1 MADVLELAEYVC
13 PQCSATSPMDARFIR
28 WCPRCGHGAD
38 PYPPKPTGR
47 QQRRSTREAQRSIEL
62 FATLGT
68 AKNLRPS
75 SALGFG
81 VMAFSLVVHLIGVLA
96 VVAPVLWLVSGGPAG
111 LAWAAIVFG
120 AMAFVVVRPRMTR
133 RLKADYGFG
142 REDAPRLYA
151 LLDRCAA
158 QLGCQVPDRV
168 AVGPQFNA
176 STGRAGL
183 AQRPYLRIGAPLWTV
198 LTGPERLALLGH
210 ELGHQVNGD
219 STRSLLA
226 VSAHGSLTE
235 WTRLLHP
242 RQSGGERNSTRTM
255 VYARGFGGM
264 GIAALLVPI
273 VMAVVFLPFFAVAVG
288 CQSALERLA
297 LLCGQRAEYLADELG
312 ARLAGTD
319 ASLGLC
325 TKLTF
330 GPSLTAFLGARRAG
344 KSTAKPDPGTLWA
357 DFRAYVESMPGT
369 EVQRRLIVDRLH
381 NTRTDRSH
389 PAGHLRLAL
398 LRERAQ
404 LPGTLKVSDE
414 EWAAIDAELAGR
426 LTAAARNA
434 LR

>member
-1 MADVLELAEYVC
+1 
-13 PQCSATSPMDARFIR
+13 MDARFIR
-28 WCPRCGHGAD
+28 WCLRCADGAD
-38 PYPPKPTGR
+38 PYPPERTGR
-47 QQRRSTREAQRSIEL
+47 QQRRLAREAQRSVEL
-62 FATLGT
+62 FATLQT

-75 SALGFG
+75 SALG
-81 VMAFSLVVHLIGVLA
+81 VWVKVFSLIVHLVGVL
-96 VVAPVLWLVSGGPAG
+96 VVAAPVFWLVSGGPAG
-111 LAWAAIVFG
+111 LAWATIVF
-120 AMAFVVVRPRMTR
+120 ACVTFLAVRPRVPR

-142 REDAPRLYA
+142 REDAPHLYA

-158 QLGCQVPDRV
+158 QLGCRTPDRV

-183 AQRPYLRIGAPLWTV
+183 AQRSYLRIGAPLWTV
-198 LTGPERLALLGH
+198 LTGPERVALLGH

-226 VSAHGSLTE
+226 LSAHGSLTE

-242 RQSGGERNSTRTM
+242 RQDSGERRTTRRMMYT
-255 VYARGFGGM
+255 RSRFGSAGL
-264 GIAALLVPI
+264 AALLTPI

-325 TKLTF
+325 TKLTL
-330 GPSLTAFLGARRAG
+330 GPSCTAFLGARRLA
-344 KSTAKPDPGTLWA
+344 KSKAKPDPSTLWA
-357 DFRAYVESMPGT
+357 DFRGYVESMPDT
-369 EVQRRLIVDRLH
+369 EIQRRLIVDRVH
-381 NTRTDRSH
+381 NTRTDRTH

-398 LRERAQ
+398 LRERPQ
-404 LPGTLKVSDE
+404 LPGTLRVTDA
-414 EWAAIDAELAGR
+414 EWAAIDAELASR
-426 LTAAARNA
+426 MTAAARIA
-434 LR
+434 QR